1 MSAFERPTDDRN
13 DGALAAYELPC
24 RDSDEGATC
33 PLNSG
38 SVQLLPLRYGLV
50 EELVPGCSTPYTL
63 SARPLG
69 IRLLRN
75 GYLYVLD
82 GETNALAEYE
92 FREQGDE
99 ITGGKLEYETDR
111 TLYVCFSEVKW
122 TDAKRAQVLES
133 EEDRDAFMQA
143 VDLSGANPVSG
154 GGEHL
159 ITTTQAEEWVA
170 EFAEE
175 AELEQPEGGHE
186 QEGEAYHWENDHYY
200 HKTRLGK
207 LLKQHEVEDRDEC
220 LCLIVRDDIGVM
232 RDLAMYQD
240 NVVGWID
247 EWTEEEE
254 KRTQRNYLLGC
265 YIESITQLTA
275 ETMASLAPGEEGS
288 PESALW
294 NDLETLDEP
303 HREHTRQA
311 VLNYLNEE
319 EQLAR
324 SYDPD
329 LPDELRA
336 RLLEVS
342 QDANRAN
349 ASAIL
354 QRQQTEIRRYHA
366 RETMAHADSA
376 FVEQHMNTL
385 LDLKKT
391 NNRRVRDIL
400 EGASFGQRGVN
411 DLIRRGDMDQFLE
424 QQRPKLARWNAL
436 LNHISQDRADMLCS
450 NYFHLAAWYFDA
462 DSEEQVGMAFSAEY
476 ACTRDIC
483 RDDEVVERIKQ
494 WLTEHPEYDR
504 PLFHTRSLQEQA
516 ELIKSYTA
524 LIAAGYGILKHLDSW
539 VDRLK
544 EAEGGKLPDLTKL
557 PENIQSLANGAR
569 TNLTP
574 AVGAG
579 LAGIMQQMQQ
589 ATGQNGFNMPE
600 LEDLFRQL
608 KPPAAWARIVDAA
621 KENGARFVFSTDSL
635 RELIALVKDT
645 LLLRERLT
653 SLNNKRRQASGAERD
668 RIRDERRRVQA
679 QLEANEHRLAAALSP
694 VGEVGADDL
703 ILSQGESGRAG
714 LVLEFDDAGKAAAV
728 GRLTSNLRQGIYR
741 APPAG
746 LLGDGVGLLV
756 FIGQAVGLWAAIKA
770 LNAVQESEDRREE
783 QKALV
788 RLAGAVFSTSAAG
801 FLAGQSIGDTALQ
814 AQARALGNAVN
825 TSRASGV
832 YAQLGRMHFGLGV
845 AGYFTGFG
853 ASIFGLYNNR
863 SNWQDAVRSGNGN
876 AQGAAALAMVGD
888 AGLMG
893 AHGYGLISNARA
905 GIAVARGA
913 TTWAMAGPQLAS
925 VFWRFNAI
933 GFAFSVLQLGG
944 AWLYNRHNI
953 SQHDQWLLHSP
964 WGTEQG
970 DETLEYYL
978 SELQRISQ
986 AAHITLEEVY
996 TESWR
1001 PNWTRS
1007 PDHHRVALHLPGLL
1021 PEALQPPLVGQAPV
1035 RLSLKAWQ
1043 VQPVKIWQKE
1053 GTIRAPEH
1061 WLEASTELTEALVI
1075 GTDIDKGHVVLS
1087 GRSPAHRST
1096 PHGYETEHWVVGVR
1110 FEHRDDEGRYQASDV
1125 YIYINPRGGAGS
1137 EKRYTPSEFPRRG
1150 NPGSWYAIDL

>member
-1 MSAFERPTDDRN
+1 MSAFERPNDDRDN
-13 DGALAAYELPC
+13 GALAAYELSC
-24 RDSDEGATC
+24 RDSEEGATC
-33 PLNSG
+33 PLISG
-38 SVQLLPLRYGLV
+38 KVQLLPLRYGLV

-82 GETNALAEYE
+82 GETNELAEYE

-99 ITGGKLEYETDR
+99 ITGGKLEYEMDR

-122 TDAKRAQVLES
+122 TDTKRAQVLES

-143 VDLSGANPVSG
+143 VDLSGANPVTG

-159 ITTTQAEEWVA
+159 ITTAQAEEWVA
-170 EFAEE
+170 EFAED

-200 HKTRLGK
+200 HKSRLGK
-207 LLKQHEVEDRDEC
+207 LLKQHEVEERDEC
-220 LCLIVRDDIGVM
+220 LCLVVRDDIGVM
-232 RDLAMYQD
+232 RDLATYQD
-240 NVVGWID
+240 NVVGWIE
-247 EWTEEEE
+247 EWTEEDE

-275 ETMASLAPGEEGS
+275 ETMASLVPGEEGS
-288 PESALW
+288 PERALW
-294 NDLETLDEP
+294 NDLERLDEP
-303 HREHTRQA
+303 HRERTRQA

-319 EQLAR
+319 EQLPR

-366 RETMAHADSA
+366 RETMADADSG
-376 FVEQHMNTL
+376 FLEQHMDTL
-385 LDLKKT
+385 LSLKST

-411 DLIRRGDMDQFLE
+411 DLIRRSDMDQFLE
-424 QQRPKLARWNAL
+424 QQRPKLTRWNAL
-436 LNHISQDRADMLCS
+436 LETISHDRAEMLCS
-450 NYFHLAAWYFDA
+450 NYFHLAAWYFDSA
-462 DSEEQVGMAFSAEY
+462 QEEQIEKAFSAEY
-476 ACTRDIC
+476 SCVKDIC
-483 RDDEVVERIKQ
+483 RSDEVVDRVTQ
-494 WLTEHPEYDR
+494 WLTDHPEYDR

-516 ELIKSYTA
+516 ELKKNYTA
-524 LIAAGYGILKHLDSW
+524 LISAGYNILKHLDNW
-539 VDRLK
+539 VDKLK
-544 EAEGGKLPDLTKL
+544 EVESGKLPDLREL
-557 PENIQSLANGAR
+557 PENVQVLANGAR
-569 TNLTP
+569 ANLTP

-579 LAGIMQQMQQ
+579 LANIIQHMQQ

-608 KPPAAWARIVDAA
+608 KPPAVWARIVDAA
-621 KENGARFVFSTDSL
+621 KENGARFVFSTASL
-635 RELIALVKDT
+635 EKLIALVEET
-645 LLLRERLT
+645 LLLRERLI
-653 SLNNKRRQASGAERD
+653 SLNNRRRQASGTERD
-668 RIRDERRRVQA
+668 RVRAERRSVQA

-756 FIGQAVGLWAAIKA
+756 FVGQAVGLWAAAKA
-770 LNAVQESEDRREE
+770 LGNVGDSA
-783 QKALV
+783 
-788 RLAGAVFSTSAAG
+788 TSDELDDLKRKFWAATFATGAAG
-801 FLAGQSIGDTALQ
+801 FLAVQSIGETALQ
-814 AQARALGNAVN
+814 AQARAFGNALN
-825 TSRASGV
+825 ASRASGV
-832 YAQLGRMHFGLGV
+832 YAQLGRMHFGLGI
-845 AGYFTGFG
+845 AGYLTGFG
-853 ASIFGLYNNR
+853 ASIFSLYNNR
-863 SNWQDAVRSGNGN
+863 SNWQDAVRRGNGA
-876 AQGAAALAMVGD
+876 AQGATALSMVGD
-888 AGLMG
+888 VGLMG
-893 AHGYGLISNARA
+893 AYGYGLISNARA

-933 GFAFSVLQLGG
+933 GLAFSILQLGG
-944 AWLYNRHNI
+944 TWLYNRHNT

-964 WGTEQG
+964 WGTERG
-970 DETLEYYL
+970 DETLEHYL
-978 SELQRISQ
+978 GELQRISQ

-1001 PNWTRS
+1001 PTWLRN
-1007 PDHHRVALHLPGLL
+1007 PDDYHIELHLPGLT
-1021 PEALQPPLVGQAPV
+1021 PQALQPPLVGKPSV
-1035 RLSLKAWQ
+1035 RLALKAWQ
-1043 VQPVKIWQKE
+1043 VQPMQIWQRE
-1053 GTIRAPEH
+1053 GTVRAPEH
-1061 WLEASTELTEALVI
+1061 WLEATTEMAEALGI
-1075 GTDIDKGHVVLS
+1075 GADEKDGHVALS
-1087 GRSPAHRST
+1087 GRAPAHRQT
-1096 PHGYETEHWVVGVR
+1096 PHGYETEHWVLGVR
-1110 FEHRDDEGRYQASDV
+1110 LERLDDEGSYQASDV
-1125 YIYINPRGGAGS
+1125 YIYIDPRGGAGS
-1137 EKRYTPSEFPRRG
+1137 SQRYTPSAFPRRG
-1150 NPGSWYAIDL
+1150 DPGSWYAVAV